1 MKYLRSA
8 IEYLSRGVVLKRN
21 LPQRFGGGRIN
32 VTPGSAL
39 RYWFKNLESV
49 DPQLLAAAEELV
61 SPGDVVWDVGAN
73 VGLFAFSAAGL
84 AGARGRVLALE
95 PDAWLANLLHR
106 SAAFGTSAAAHV
118 DVLSMAVSDEI
129 RLTNLMVAAR
139 GRASNHLPD
148 GGNCSSGG
156 VRNTQSTL
164 CLTLD
169 WLLGVY
175 PPPDVLKIDVE
186 GLEVAVLQGARRVL
200 SEARPRILC
209 EVRESNA
216 DRVAAMLREAGYSL
230 FDAHTPKAARQ
241 PLTVAAWN
249 SIAYPSAPYAE
260 SR

>member
-8 IEYLSRGVVLKRN
+8 IEYISRGVVLRRN
-21 LPQRFGGGRIN
+21 LPPRFGGGRIN
-32 VTPGSAL
+32 VSPGSAL

-61 SPGDVVWDVGAN
+61 APGDVVWDVGAN

-106 SAAFGTSAAAHV
+106 SAALGESTAAHV
-118 DVLSMAVSDEI
+118 DVLSMAVSDKI

-148 GGNCSSGG
+148 GGNCSAGG
-156 VRNTQSTL
+156 VRNTQATL

-175 PPPDVLKIDVE
+175 PPPNVLKIDVE
-186 GLEVAVLQGARRVL
+186 GLEVAVLRGARRIL
-200 SEARPRILC
+200 AEARPRILC

-216 DRVAAMLREAGYSL
+216 DSVARLLREADYSL
-230 FDAHTPKAARQ
+230 FDAHTPKAARK
-241 PLTVAAWN
+241 PLTMAAWN
-249 SIAYPSAPYAE
+249 SIAYPSAPYTQA
-260 SR
+260 

>member
-1 MKYLRSA
+1 M
-8 IEYLSRGVVLKRN
+8 SRGIVLKRN
-21 LPQRFGGGRIN
+21 LPQRFGGGRIK
-32 VTPGSAL
+32 VSPGSAL
-39 RYWFKNLESV
+39 RYWFNNLESV

-61 SPGDVVWDVGAN
+61 SEGDVVWDVGAN

-106 SAAFGTSAAAHV
+106 SAALGKSGAAHV
-118 DVLSMAVSDEI
+118 DVLSAAVSDEI

-139 GRASNHLPD
+139 GRSSNHLPN
-148 GGNCSSGG
+148 GGNCSAGG

-175 PPPDVLKIDVE
+175 PPPNVLKIDVE
-186 GLEVAVLQGARRVL
+186 GLEVAVLRGGRRVL

-216 DRVAAMLREAGYSL
+216 DSVAGLLREAVYSL
-230 FDAHTPKAARQ
+230 FDAHTPRASRK

-249 SIAYPSAPYAE
+249 SIAYPSATYTQA
-260 SR
+260 